1 MARRLERFY
10 AYLLRCADGSYYA
23 GFTTDQERR
32 LAIHNAGKGAKY
44 TRSRLPVTLAYLE
57 EFESEHEARS
67 REWHLKRLTHAEKA
81 ALAAGWEK
89 SGEEGRARERPG
101 KRPLGERSIRGT
113 MLKHHEES
121 IKNLVSYYKGGEGV
135 IAVILD
141 GSIVHGNARPDS
153 DIDAVIVVTE
163 EEYERRKRE
172 NRLAE
177 VVTGHC
183 TYEGGY
189 FDVKFKSKK
198 VLELAAERAS
208 EPTRNA
214 YLGAL
219 TVYTADESIEGIVE
233 RISAYPE
240 GEIAAKVRCFNGNL
254 QLNRSY
260 FLAYVKEDNAYM
272 RAHLAQEIV
281 YSVYRLILIEN
292 RVLFPCNRRLEDAVR
307 ACPRRPADILELG
320 AAFLKDISIE
330 KCEAFVTAFWQQS
343 ALPLSEDVSE
353 NYSSYVHYYEDWWM
367 EEHPPFPN
375 EW

>member
-1 MARRLERFY
+1 
-10 AYLLRCADGSYYA
+10 
-23 GFTTDQERR
+23 
-32 LAIHNAGKGAKY
+32 
-44 TRSRLPVTLAYLE
+44 
-57 EFESEHEARS
+57 
-67 REWHLKRLTHAEKA
+67 
-81 ALAAGWEK
+81 
-89 SGEEGRARERPG
+89 
-101 KRPLGERSIRGT
+101 

-121 IKNLVSYYKGGEGV
+121 IKNLVSYYKEEEGV

-163 EEYERRKRE
+163 EEYEKRKRE

-214 YLGAL
+214 YLGAV
-219 TVYTADESIEGIVE
+219 TVYTKDEGISGLIE

-240 GEIAAKVRCFNGNL
+240 GEVAAKVRCFNGNL
-254 QLNRSY
+254 QLNRGY
-260 FLAYVKEDNAYM
+260 FLACVKEDNAYM

-281 YSVYRLILIEN
+281 YCVYRLILIEN

-307 ACPRRPADILELG
+307 ACPHRPANILELG
-320 AAFLKDISIE
+320 AAFLKDISAE
-330 KCEAFVTAFWQQS
+330 QCEAFVTAFWAQS
-343 ALPLSEDVSE
+343 KLPLSDYVSE
-353 NYSSYVHYYEDWWM
+353 NCSSYVHFYEDWWM
-367 EEHPPFPN
+367 EERPPFPN

>member
-1 MARRLERFY
+1 
-10 AYLLRCADGSYYA
+10 
-23 GFTTDQERR
+23 
-32 LAIHNAGKGAKY
+32 
-44 TRSRLPVTLAYLE
+44 
-57 EFESEHEARS
+57 
-67 REWHLKRLTHAEKA
+67 
-81 ALAAGWEK
+81 
-89 SGEEGRARERPG
+89 
-101 KRPLGERSIRGT
+101 

-121 IKNLVSYYKGGEGV
+121 IQNLVSYYKDGEGV

-163 EEYERRKRE
+163 EEYEKRKGE

-189 FDVKFKSKK
+189 FDVKFKSRK

-214 YLGAL
+214 YLGAV
-219 TVYTADESIEGIVE
+219 TVYTKDDDIPGLVE

-240 GEIAAKVRCFNGNL
+240 GEILAKVRCFNSNL
-254 QLNRSY
+254 QLNRGY
-260 FLAYVKEDNAYM
+260 FLACVKEDNAYM

-307 ACPRRPADILELG
+307 ACPHRPEHILELG
-320 AAFLKDISIE
+320 AAFLKDITAE
-330 KCEAFVTAFWQQS
+330 KCETFVTAFWQQS
-343 ALPLSEDVSE
+343 ELPLTDDVSE
-353 NYSSYVHYYEDWWM
+353 NCSSYVHFYEDWWM
-367 EEHPPFPN
+367 EECPPFPN

>member
-1 MARRLERFY
+1 
-10 AYLLRCADGSYYA
+10 
-23 GFTTDQERR
+23 
-32 LAIHNAGKGAKY
+32 
-44 TRSRLPVTLAYLE
+44 
-57 EFESEHEARS
+57 
-67 REWHLKRLTHAEKA
+67 
-81 ALAAGWEK
+81 
-89 SGEEGRARERPG
+89 
-101 KRPLGERSIRGT
+101 

-121 IKNLVSYYKGGEGV
+121 IRNLVSYYKDGEGV

-163 EEYERRKRE
+163 EEYETRKRE

-189 FDVKFKSKK
+189 FDIKFKSKK

-214 YLGAL
+214 YLGAV
-219 TVYTADESIEGIVE
+219 TVYTKDEGISGLIE

-240 GEIAAKVRCFNGNL
+240 GEVAAKVRCFNSNL
-254 QLNRSY
+254 QLNRGY
-260 FLAYVKEDNAYM
+260 FLACVKEDNAYM
-272 RAHLAQEIV
+272 RAHLAEEIV

-307 ACPRRPADILELG
+307 ACSRRPANILELG
-320 AAFLKDISIE
+320 AAFLKDISAE
-330 KCEAFVTAFWQQS
+330 QCEAFVTAFGAQS
-343 ALPLSEDVSE
+343 KLPLSDNVSE
-353 NYSSYVHYYEDWWM
+353 NCSSYVHFYEDWWM
-367 EEHPPFPN
+367 EERPPFPN